1 MKSITKAQYAMLF
14 FAVDRLKEDSW
25 HTGPYGFDALKERGL
40 VDFGQHDRIITD
52 EGIAFVKRMLADPE
66 SMPMTAKRA
75 IAEYDVLRD
84 EYAHLFEHD
93 PDMRVRVAMFGVHGL
108 EPVEPPT
115 GIDGFRPNHH
125 VIVRAHES
133 YTDPPAPVIDSI
145 NNRQLRQSGGT
156 RYLKVSRTVLDK
168 EKQ

>member
-1 MKSITKAQYAMLF
+1 MKSITKAQYSMLF

-25 HTGPYGFDALKERGL
+25 YTGPYGFDALKERGL

-108 EPVEPPT
+108 EPVEPRPAST
-115 GIDGFRPNHH
+115 GSERTPSTISRIWTYYRRPS
-125 VIVRAHES
+125 R
-133 YTDPPAPVIDSI
+133 
-145 NNRQLRQSGGT
+145 
-156 RYLKVSRTVLDK
+156 SRTCTPGSTRIIM
-168 EKQ
+168 

>member
-93 PDMRVRVAMFGVHGL
+93 PDMRAVAC
-108 EPVEPPT
+108 
-115 GIDGFRPNHH
+115 
-125 VIVRAHES
+125 
-133 YTDPPAPVIDSI
+133 Y
-145 NNRQLRQSGGT
+145 
-156 RYLKVSRTVLDK
+156 RTVLFS
-168 EKQ
+168 

>member
-25 HTGPYGFDALKERGL
+25 YTGPYGFDALKERGL

-93 PDMRVRVAMFGVHGL
+93 PDMRVRVAMVSNRSNRR
-108 EPVEPPT
+108 PAST
-115 GIDGFRPNHH
+115 GSERTPSTISRIWTYYRRPS
-125 VIVRAHES
+125 R
-133 YTDPPAPVIDSI
+133 
-145 NNRQLRQSGGT
+145 
-156 RYLKVSRTVLDK
+156 SRTCTPGSTRIIM
-168 EKQ
+168 

>member
-25 HTGPYGFDALKERGL
+25 YTGPYGFDALKERGL

-93 PDMRVRVAMFGVHGL
+93 PDMRVRVRCSASMVSNRSNRR
-108 EPVEPPT
+108 PAST
-115 GIDGFRPNHH
+115 GSERTPSTISRIWTYYRRPS
-125 VIVRAHES
+125 R
-133 YTDPPAPVIDSI
+133 
-145 NNRQLRQSGGT
+145 
-156 RYLKVSRTVLDK
+156 SRTCTPGSTRIIM
-168 EKQ
+168 